1 MYKPYD
7 CINWPYIM
15 NFLSEILSSKIR
27 AEIFRLLFGLN
38 DCSLHMREIERR
50 TGFAIGTIQAELK
63 KLIRVELLIKRKD
76 GNRLYYCANKDHPVY
91 PDIRNIILKTVGL
104 ADIFQNVLTN
114 EKDIVCA
121 FIFGSAARN
130 EMQAESDIDLM
141 VIGNIGLR
149 KVTGILSGLSQQVG
163 REITPHVLKPEEF
176 KKRTKES
183 NHFLTQ
189 VLSGPKL
196 FIKGNVDELDALE
209 G

>member
-1 MYKPYD
+1 
-7 CINWPYIM
+7 M

-27 AEIFRLLFGLN
+27 AEIFRLFFGVN
-38 DCSLHMREIERR
+38 DTSLHMREIERR

-63 KLIRVELLIKRKD
+63 KLIRLELLIKRKD

-104 ADIFQNVLTN
+104 ADIFRNALAN

-121 FIFGSAARN
+121 FIFGSVARG
-130 EMQAESDIDLM
+130 ETQSKSDVDLM

-149 KVTGILSGLSQQVG
+149 KVTGMLSGLSEQIG
-163 REITPHVLKPEEF
+163 REITPHALKPEEF
-176 KKRTKES
+176 KKQKKDRS
-183 NHFLTQ
+183 HFLTQ
-189 VLSGPKL
+189 VLSGPKF
-196 FIKGNVDELDALE
+196 FIKGNADELEPVE

>member
-1 MYKPYD
+1 
-7 CINWPYIM
+7 M

-38 DCSLHMREIERR
+38 DFSLHMREIERR

-63 KLIRVELLIKRKD
+63 KLIRLELLIKRKD
-76 GNRLYYCANKDHPVY
+76 GNRLYYCANKGHPIY

-104 ADIFQNVLTN
+104 VDIFQNALAN

-121 FIFGSAARN
+121 FIFGSAARG
-130 EMQAESDIDLM
+130 EMQAGSDIDLM

-149 KVTGILSGLSQQVG
+149 KVTGMLSGLSQQVG
-163 REITPHVLKPEEF
+163 REITPHALKPGEF
-176 KKRTKES
+176 KKRKTDG
-183 NHFLTQ
+183 NHFLIQ
-189 VLSGPKL
+189 VLAGPKL
-196 FIKGNVDELDALE
+196 FIKGTVNELDALE